1 MESRTLD
8 TDCMRVDDADET
20 ALVARLRAG
29 EEAAFEQLLRM
40 HGGRL
45 LTVARRYLRN
55 EEDARDAMQDA
66 FVSAFRAIHGFDG
79 MARLG
84 TWLHRIVVNAALQ
97 KLRAQQR
104 RPEQLIDDFLPAF
117 LEDGH
122 RASPGP
128 RWSESA
134 ALALERRETRALVR
148 ACIDRLP
155 ESYRTVLLLRDIDE
169 VDTEAAANL
178 LGINVG
184 AVKTRLHRARQAL
197 RTLLDEHM
205 CQGSL

>member
-1 MESRTLD
+1 MEGSTLGMD
-8 TDCMRVDDADET
+8 SPRADLADET

-29 EEAAFEQLLRM
+29 DGAAFEQLLRE

-45 LTVARRYLRN
+45 LTVARRFLRN
-55 EEDARDAMQDA
+55 EEDARDAVQDA
-66 FVSAFRAIHGFDG
+66 FVAVFRAIHGFDG
-79 MARLG
+79 KARLG
-84 TWLHRIVVNAALQ
+84 TWLHRIVINASLQ

-104 RPEQLIDDFLPAF
+104 RPEQLIDGFLPAF

-122 RASPGP
+122 RANPGP

-134 ALALERRETRALVR
+134 AQALERRETRALVR

-155 ESYRTVLLLRDIDE
+155 EAYRTVLLLRDIDE
-169 VDTEAAANL
+169 VGTEETASL

-197 RTLLDEHM
+197 RTLLDQHM
-205 CQGSL
+205 CQESV

>member
-1 MESRTLD
+1 MERRTLD
-8 TDCMRVDDADET
+8 TDCTRLDDADET
-20 ALVARLRAG
+20 ALVTRLRAG
-29 EEAAFEQLLRM
+29 DEAAFEQLLRT

-45 LTVARRYLRN
+45 LTVARRFLRN
-55 EEDARDAMQDA
+55 EEDARDAVQDA

-79 MARLG
+79 KARLG

-97 KLRAQQR
+97 KLRTQQR

-122 RASPGP
+122 RANPGP

-134 ALALERRETRALVR
+134 AQALERRETRALVR

-169 VDTEAAANL
+169 VDTEEAANL

-205 CQGSL
+205 CQEGL